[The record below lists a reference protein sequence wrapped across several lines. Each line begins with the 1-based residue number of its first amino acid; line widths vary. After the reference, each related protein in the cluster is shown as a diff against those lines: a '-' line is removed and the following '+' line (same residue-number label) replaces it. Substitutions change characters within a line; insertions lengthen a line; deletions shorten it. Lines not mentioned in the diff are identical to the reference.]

1 MISLNVRTMTEVAK
15 ALKLNIEEQFNA
27 HVWICTDMVGGMV
40 YRDEIVK
47 AVDKAYAVILLVN
60 NDWAESAE
68 CEDEYN
74 YAKRLN
80 LTSKI
85 EPRQPLLL
93 PIAFPDLDWQ
103 KRGHVRLL
111 MSSTNAIVVK
121 EATVSSVWPQLKET
135 LLTLNIPQA
144 VFKKDGSIDFT
155 KHISRDILLKFT
167 CEQVLKW
174 IDNHGL
180 VPLRKH
186 AEENFIT
193 GQDLVDLTPE
203 DLEGFKIPPFQIK
216 KILNALAEYKQVPK
230 DYYRTP
236 LNPNDPVIDA
246 EIKFVIDRKTVQL
259 FQHTATSLYIT
270 LSNTGS
276 SDNFSSYIVPK
287 RKPWGASDVDVYTRF
302 SKIRFDPVS
311 MTVNTGDFT
320 YAKSVGKCGHHANVN
335 ITAQFPYATCFDCEH
350 ENSHSGKAN
359 INLVGTSFAVD
370 DTFKHDGWCAA
381 GTWEYSHS
389 NQIVNLT
396 GGGFCGWTTPTSS
409 GDESSTIQ
417 GGWFLKLKLA

>member
-1 MISLNVRTMTEVAK
+1 MDVPYNFMISLNVRTMTEVAK

-216 KILNALAEYKQVPK
+216 KFLMHWLNINKFQKITTEHHLILMIQLLM
-230 DYYRTP
+230 RR
-236 LNPNDPVIDA
+236 LNLLLTEKLYNYFNIQQLVYIL
-246 EIKFVIDRKTVQL
+246 L
-259 FQHTATSLYIT
+259 FQILGQVITFQVILYQKENHGVHQT
-270 LSNTGS
+270 LMCIQ
-276 SDNFSSYIVPK
+276 DFQ
-287 RKPWGASDVDVYTRF
+287 
-302 SKIRFDPVS
+302 RFDLIL
-311 MTVNTGDFT
+311 F
-320 YAKSVGKCGHHANVN
+320 
-335 ITAQFPYATCFDCEH
+335 Q
-350 ENSHSGKAN
+350 
-359 INLVGTSFAVD
+359 
-370 DTFKHDGWCAA
+370 
-381 GTWEYSHS
+381 
-389 NQIVNLT
+389 
-396 GGGFCGWTTPTSS
+396 
-409 GDESSTIQ
+409 
-417 GGWFLKLKLA
+417 